1 MKVLV
6 VEDDLR
12 LSSLIERGLEQLGF
26 QVEVAHDGQRGLRRA
41 LRGGFEVLVLDL
53 LLPLM
58 DGRQILAEL
67 RRRQEAV
74 PVIVLS
80 ACDGVSDRVR
90 ALDGG
95 ADDYLVKPFSFE
107 ELAAR
112 IRVLGR
118 RHPGAAGPMLAIADL
133 RMDLASRQVE
143 RAGRSISLTRKEF
156 ALLELLLRQH
166 DTVLTRTM
174 IAERVWGHH
183 YDSFSNVIEVYIRY
197 LRGKVDAG
205 SESKLIHTVRGIG
218 YVLSERQL

>member
-12 LSSLIERGLEQLGF
+12 LSSLIERGLDQLGF

-53 LLPLM
+53 LLPLL
-58 DGRQILAEL
+58 DGRQLLAEL
-67 RRRQEAV
+67 RRSQAAL
-74 PVIVLS
+74 PVLVLS

-112 IRVLGR
+112 IRALGR
-118 RHPGAAGPMLAIADL
+118 RHQSASGPMLTIADL

-143 RAGRSISLTRKEF
+143 RAGRGISLTRKEF

-197 LRGKVDAG
+197 LRNKVDAG
-205 SESKLIHTVRGIG
+205 SESKLIHTVRGFG
-218 YVLSERQL
+218 YVLSERQP